1 MKHEALTVS
10 EDQKLL
16 LDGLVEAGEFDSR
29 SGAIRSILGEY
40 FRSDIDRTAALVA
53 RSDDVDFEQTGRVLD
68 VDTEE
73 FAHRV
78 RALNVEAVP
87 DRLNVHLEQPEPDLT
102 ASSVLEQI
110 EAEVSETMEENDED
124 SGDS

>member
-1 MKHEALTVS
+1 MRHEALTVS
-10 EDQKLL
+10 EDQTLL

-29 SGAIRSILGEY
+29 SGAIRSILSEY
-40 FRSDIDRTAALVA
+40 FRRDIDRTAALVA
-53 RSDDVDFEQTGRVLD
+53 TSDDVDFEQTVRVLD

-78 RALNVEAVP
+78 RDLNVDAVP
-87 DRLNVHLEQPEPDLT
+87 DRLNAHLDRSETELE

-110 EAEVSETMEENDED
+110 EAEVSESMEHDDEQ

>member
-1 MKHEALTVS
+1 MRHEALTVS

-29 SGAIRSILGEY
+29 SSAIRSVLSEY
-40 FRSDIDRTAALVA
+40 FRSDIERTAALVA
-53 RSDDVDFEQTGRVLD
+53 TSDDVDFEQTVRVLD
-68 VDTEE
+68 VDAEE

-78 RALNVEAVP
+78 RNLNVEAVP
-87 DRLNVHLEQPEPDLT
+87 DRLNVHLERAEPERP
-102 ASSVLEQI
+102 ASSVFERI
-110 EAEVSETMEENDED
+110 EAEFSETLERDGED

>member
-1 MKHEALTVS
+1 MRHEALTVS

-29 SGAIRSILGEY
+29 SGAIRAILSEY
-40 FRSDIDRTAALVA
+40 FRSDIVRTAALVA
-53 RSDDVDFEQTGRVLD
+53 TSDDVDFEQTVRVLD

-78 RALNVEAVP
+78 RDLNVDAVP
-87 DRLNVHLEQPEPDLT
+87 DRLNAHLDRSETELE

-110 EAEVSETMEENDED
+110 EAEVSESMEHDDEH